1 MPMKVAHRILILIA
15 SASLV
20 TALVSA
26 LSFWSQ
32 ARSAAAIKT
41 VYEDRTVPAVQIGTI
56 LELLTQNRLLIMET
70 VLRPEPERI
79 DANLKAVVA
88 NRDRISEIWKA
99 YMATYLTEEEKVL
112 VAAFVAAR
120 DDWLK

>member
-1 MPMKVAHRILILIA
+1 MKVAHRILILIA

-70 VLRPEPERI
+70 VLRPDPERI

-88 NRDRISEIWKA
+88 NRDRISEIWNA

-112 VAAFVAAR
+112 VAAFEAAR